1 MMRTVVAACLLGAV
15 AAADAG
21 DDFES
26 RVAQVIFNTSK
37 MERLTEAPDTD
48 TIERWRHEKDNGE
61 VIYSYRTP
69 REVEDHGVPILWQFQ
84 IRVLPPDWKPDPAG
98 EKKWAEKVVG
108 TDSKTEAECA
118 FLVSKGGEVRRTKVY
133 FRIVKGSVKLVMAV
147 TRPGPEEAK
156 GAIEKALERWHFF
169 YEEAKRYGLFEDAR
183 FLILPACPVGPRGPI
198 FDDPVGD
205 REGGLDK
212 AEALSFLFNHT
223 ETVTFPL
230 KVQVEAPEIDD
241 DKPYRFKVSM
251 KHGLGRPGV
260 ELVDGRGASLG
271 APDAGGFVEVEVARG
286 NQPASLGVRFAA
298 FDLTPGQDLAGRVT
312 DQIAQMRFEYRTK
325 KAKSDD
331 AGAAE
336 ETTRARHDVALQ
348 RGDWWPVLT
357 RLWIR
362 REDDTAS
369 PDFQKEPEKG
379 GVKRAKS
386 VWDIGE
392 IPDGQAWA
400 FNSYRIRGADLV
412 SAWRQLEKLAAYRSG
427 KAYDANEMVLT
438 SWREHPSKPADFIM
452 AVNHNQCRLIQGFRQ
467 GVPLWFDTDLRIIG
481 PAKLTAGDFDL
492 EAEDEAADPYDVE
505 RELRRHVRLSEIRV
519 EVRRVDKMGCGIPGG
534 SEGDVRAVR
543 EVEQVLAQKIR
554 QPSGVLPIGNNPELK
569 ASVFDVLSG
578 KARPVDAYWPLKRP
592 HYKDWGKNPFG
603 GRQPVLHYKHPGIWE
618 ARLKISCHYK
628 KPDDE
633 NTKTIDVAVRYNVV
647 RLAWKFRAID
657 IESESRASGVVS
669 LVESAY
675 WK

>member
-312 DQIAQMRFEYRTK
+312 DQIAQRRRRRGDHPRPARRRPAAGRLVARTHP
-325 KAKSDD
+325 ALDPARGRHGLPRLPEGAGERRREARQVGVGHRGDPGRPGVGLQLLSHSRRRPCLRLAPAREAGGLSERQGLRRQRDGSDEL
-331 AGAAE
+331 AGASEQAGRLHHGCQPQPVPPDPGLPPGRPALVRHGSAYHR
-336 ETTRARHDVALQ
+336 TRQAH
-348 RGDWWPVLT
+348 
-357 RLWIR
+357 R
-362 REDDTAS
+362 RRFRS
-369 PDFQKEPEKG
+369 
-379 GVKRAKS
+379 
-386 VWDIGE
+386 
-392 IPDGQAWA
+392 
-400 FNSYRIRGADLV
+400 
-412 SAWRQLEKLAAYRSG
+412 RSG
-427 KAYDANEMVLT
+427 
-438 SWREHPSKPADFIM
+438 R
-452 AVNHNQCRLIQGFRQ
+452 
-467 GVPLWFDTDLRIIG
+467 
-481 PAKLTAGDFDL
+481 
-492 EAEDEAADPYDVE
+492 
-505 RELRRHVRLSEIRV
+505 
-519 EVRRVDKMGCGIPGG
+519 
-534 SEGDVRAVR
+534 
-543 EVEQVLAQKIR
+543 
-554 QPSGVLPIGNNPELK
+554 
-569 ASVFDVLSG
+569 
-578 KARPVDAYWPLKRP
+578 
-592 HYKDWGKNPFG
+592 
-603 GRQPVLHYKHPGIWE
+603 
-618 ARLKISCHYK
+618 
-628 KPDDE
+628 
-633 NTKTIDVAVRYNVV
+633 
-647 RLAWKFRAID
+647 
-657 IESESRASGVVS
+657 
-669 LVESAY
+669 
-675 WK
+675 